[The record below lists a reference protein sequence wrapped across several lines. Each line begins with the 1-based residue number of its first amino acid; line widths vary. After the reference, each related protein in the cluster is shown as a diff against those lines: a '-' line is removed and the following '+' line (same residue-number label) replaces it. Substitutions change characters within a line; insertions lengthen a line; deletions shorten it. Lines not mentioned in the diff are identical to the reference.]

1 MVEVDLITV
10 ATVVMEEAAEVVVAD
25 METRVEATGA
35 VAAAVAMIT
44 TTMVVEAA
52 TLEEVSYLVN
62 HFVMFLFLFS

>member
-10 ATVVMEEAAEVVVAD
+10 ATVVMAEVAEVVVVD
-25 METRVEATGA
+25 METRVEGT

-62 HFVMFLFLFS
+62 HVVMF

>member
-10 ATVVMEEAAEVVVAD
+10 ATVVMEEAAEVVAD

-52 TLEEVSYLVN
+52 TLVVEVSYLVN

>member
-1 MVEVDLITV
+1 MEVDLITV
-10 ATVVMEEAAEVVVAD
+10 ATVVMEEAAEVVAD

-44 TTMVVEAA
+44 TTMAVEAA

>member
-10 ATVVMEEAAEVVVAD
+10 ATVVMEEAAEVVAD